1 MGLFNKILI
10 KTLKNTINELEKDLE
25 NQKYMN
31 KVHEHNEV
39 ILLDNLTEA
48 RAKIKNLE
56 NNLEFV
62 TNNLSA
68 QKKKKIGL

>member
-1 MGLFNKILI
+1 MGLFNNTLI

-39 ILLDNLTEA
+39 ILLNNLAEA

>member
-1 MGLFNKILI
+1 MGLFNNILI
-10 KTLKNTINELEKDLE
+10 KTLKNTINELENNLAE
-25 NQKYMN
+25 QKYIN
-31 KVHEHNEV
+31 KVQQHNEV
-39 ILLDNLTEA
+39 ILLNNLAEA